1 MRGNWQMSRKSP
13 LPLTERHPWIALL
26 GWLPPV
32 YVVGLFANSKKPWVH
47 SDWLFDIGG
56 NTPIFWWPTR
66 LYKHRKWRR
75 SRWAG
80 PASGNQAATEPRDT
94 LVAPGMGISDT
105 EETEKW
111 KESNPYSLWP
121 FFAIPPLFF
130 ALAAPITALANP
142 AALPFVVL
150 MTLALTGVI
159 GAIVGI
165 TYLLVEVVVGP
176 TDRRFATP
184 ETSLTPRQIYQ
195 YASAA
200 TQLDSLADDLDAGTI
215 AADTAAK
222 HLACILDVLS
232 EADPALRG
240 PLEAKADLIMATNY
254 TDSEQLRR
262 FRAFIRRHAQRGQGF

>member
-1 MRGNWQMSRKSP
+1 MSRKSP

-47 SDWLFDIGG
+47 GDWLFDIGG

-66 LYKHRKWRR
+66 LYKHRKWQR

-80 PASGNQAATEPRDT
+80 PNGGNQAADGPREA
-94 LVAPGMGISDT
+94 LVAPGAGIS
-105 EETEKW
+105 ETETRK
-111 KESNPYSLWP
+111 KGNPYSLWS
-121 FFAIPPLFF
+121 FFSIPPLFL
-130 ALAAPITALANP
+130 ALAAPITALFNP
-142 AALPFVVL
+142 VALPLLVL
-150 MTLALTGVI
+150 VALVLTGVI

-165 TYLLVEVVVGP
+165 TYLLVEVVVWP

-184 ETSLTPRQIYQ
+184 EISLTPHQIGE

-200 TQLDSLADDLDAGTI
+200 LQLETLADDLDAGTI

-240 PLEAKADLIMATNY
+240 PLEAKADLILATNY

-262 FRAFIRRHAQRGQGF
+262 FLAFIRRHALRGHGL